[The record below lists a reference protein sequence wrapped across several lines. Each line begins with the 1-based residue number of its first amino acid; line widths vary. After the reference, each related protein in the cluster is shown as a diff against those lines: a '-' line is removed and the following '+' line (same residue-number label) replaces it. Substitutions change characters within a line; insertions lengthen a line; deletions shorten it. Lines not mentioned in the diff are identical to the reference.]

1 MQVGFWVFLHD
12 VCQQAND
19 EETYIHKMSIIDGKI
34 VCDFTIL
41 HWILEYMSHSIHI
54 CNKNNNWILLK
65 VRNENEGGI
74 LNIIHR
80 VSDFELL
87 DTCYQFGNPS
97 KFINYNTYDK
107 ISNNF
112 NENLKN

>member
-1 MQVGFWVFLHD
+1 V
-12 VCQQAND
+12 
-19 EETYIHKMSIIDGKI
+19 S
-34 VCDFTIL
+34 DFTIL

-54 CNKNNNWILLK
+54 SNKNNDWRLLK

-87 DTCYQFGNPS
+87 DTCYQFVNPS
-97 KFINYNTYDK
+97 NIYNYNTYDK

-112 NENLKN
+112 NEFFLNKYEKNKAMLNTKDLELSIR

>member
-1 MQVGFWVFLHD
+1 
-12 VCQQAND
+12 
-19 EETYIHKMSIIDGKI
+19 
-34 VCDFTIL
+34 
-41 HWILEYMSHSIHI
+41 MSHLIHI
-54 CNKNNNWILLK
+54 CNKNNNWKLLK

-87 DTCYQFGNPS
+87 DTCYQFVNPS
-97 KFINYNTYDK
+97 NIYNYNTYDK

-112 NENLKN
+112 NEIKKINMKKLKQC